1 MDALSLLLYVL
12 VFILILGLVWWVA
25 SLLLPAPIPTVLLV
39 VVLIIGL
46 IWLLGSGGV
55 NLR

>member
-1 MDALSLLLYVL
+1 MEPLGLLLYVL

-46 IWLLGSGGV
+46 IWLIGNHGRVG
-55 NLR
+55 